1 MTLSV
6 ITVKTMDG
14 QEKSFGDYAGKV
26 LLIVNVASYCAYT
39 PQYAGLERLYKR
51 YKEAGFLVLGFPSN
65 DFGGQEP
72 GTNSDIAQFCQRTYG
87 ISFDLFD
94 KIYAT
99 GTRQHPLYAHLTT
112 KAIPPGEVSWNFEK
126 FLVNKTGEV
135 VARYRSSVGPESSEL
150 IAAIEKAL
158 I

>member
-1 MTLSV
+1 MTIAA

-51 YKEAGFLVLGFPSN
+51 YKEVGFLVLGFPSN

-126 FLVNKTGEV
+126 FLVSKTGEV

-158 I
+158 V